1 MSDPY
6 TFEVNLSGGRRLR
19 VTRKPVKDSK
29 VRNDID
35 VRNSAVTWAFDS
47 RLVIAA
53 VLRLPGVVS
62 AEWATPPDPSPPDM
76 DTENP

>member
-1 MSDPY
+1 MSDTY
-6 TFEVNLSGGRRLR
+6 TFEVNFSRGRRLR

-35 VRNSAVTWAFDS
+35 VRNSAVTWAFDD

-53 VLRLPGVVS
+53 VRRLPGVVS
-62 AEWATPPDPSPPDM
+62 AEWATPPDQTPPDL

>member
-1 MSDPY
+1 MSDSY

-19 VTRKPVKDSK
+19 VTRRPVKDSK

-35 VRNSAVTWAFDS
+35 VRNSVVTWAFDD

-53 VLRLPGVVS
+53 VRRLPGVVS
-62 AEWATPPDPSPPDM
+62 AEWV
-76 DTENP
+76 

>member
-6 TFEVNLSGGRRLR
+6 TFEVNLSHNRRLR
-19 VTRKPVKDSK
+19 VTRKPVKDLK
-29 VRNDID
+29 HPNDVD

-53 VLRLPGVVS
+53 VRRLPGVVS
-62 AEWATPPDPSPPDM
+62 VEWATPPDLDA
-76 DTENP
+76 ENP

>member
-35 VRNSAVTWAFDS
+35 VRNSVVTWAFDD

-53 VLRLPGVVS
+53 VRRLPGVVS
-62 AEWATPPDPSPPDM
+62 AEWV
-76 DTENP
+76 